1 MVSEGIDVQVLVRAM
16 YDFHSEDPTN
26 LTFQRDDVIQVL
38 AQLDSGWW
46 AGLIDGR
53 QGWFP
58 SNYVEVL
65 DENDLESDDGDE
77 YVEGDDLDSG
87 DDLWLPQ
94 TTPDG
99 QVFYYNQRTQ
109 ESSWTIPEQ
118 DAQASEND
126 TTETASH
133 SRAGKYLLFFEG
145 VFISWLFLSNYFAGI
160 EAAPTQHEEY
170 FRKQNKHQ
178 HWSARQSTSNGNGWY
193 NSEAEDDE
201 TDNGPDSFSKQGD
214 IDNRSE
220 ISQTNDTSNNDIDN
234 ANNTEEHGN
243 ENKSLAAVRKPSG
256 APGAQESVNGLPP
269 LPLLPNPF
277 DPEPSWESLAEHTAA
292 AVQNLLNSADNGY
305 KPYYLIQS
313 SIVVEAIRV
322 MLYASG
328 TVDKDAAIMRQHRG
342 LKMHHRQIMAAL
354 SKLVLSAK
362 MASGVWTAPDAV
374 IKLQADAREVG
385 TAAQNYVTTAIA
397 ANIEVHQVD
406 ARLVTNV
413 KSPLG
418 TNNVTPQSLQKA
430 LSNGSLKAEPPI
442 QASSERKVF
451 GSQMSTQSILSQ
463 LDYYSKGASKAV
475 NTLTMQIEK
484 LIDNPQPSSK
494 SSQTNGAAASLP
506 VMNSAQSAQL
516 VTQARQTITQLG
528 SLLSLVTE
536 FSSTALSEQPNI
548 PDRCFSDVKVAKQVL
563 HSGTASLVM
572 AIQSATDLL
581 AVGQTL
587 ELALSMTL
595 STGKAAESLVQ
606 ATRILVQEKET
617 ADTNQPISTTST
629 HPDNYSNGTLASS
642 NSESAYDHDNDSDIE
657 PDLKPRSTNGR
668 PPQGMVVQRNRSDSQ
683 PSVLSGHHS
692 SAGQQTPGGTEYSG
706 RGTQAGYPFPT
717 GDPSGGS
724 EGRTNGGNYA
734 NNSAPGRYDN
744 RGEKVKKLLG
754 DEAPIRTTT
763 QQWFLDYD
771 YQTDDLVLNGDGQ
784 VKGGTLPALIERLT
798 LHDGFDATFVATFL
812 LTYRS
817 FTNTKEL
824 FTLLFQRFTIQPP
837 MGLDA
842 KELEVWTEK
851 KLTPIRL
858 RVFNIMKSWLENF
871 YLEDEE
877 DDREALAMIKD
888 FSESPAM
895 METMRFAAL
904 QLAKTV
910 EKRQASDS
918 SFRKLVLNL
927 TTQAPQPITPR
938 NLKKIKFLELDPLE
952 FARQL
957 TVMEA
962 SVYNKIRPVECL
974 NKCWSSED
982 PDLAAKAVNIKKMIE
997 TSNLYANWINEL
1009 VLSEKELK
1017 KRVLVIR
1024 HLVAIAERLRQLNNF
1039 SMLSST
1045 VAALLQSPVHR
1056 LKRTWEQVPA
1066 KTMTTFMELQQLM
1079 SLNKNWAVYREELH
1093 TANPPC
1099 VPFVGMYLTDLV
1111 MIYDGNKD
1119 AMKQSNH
1126 LINFNKRIKT
1136 AEVIREIQQY
1146 QSVPYCLTTVPEI
1159 QQYIRRGMDGSK
1171 HVQELHDMSLALE
1184 PRERGDEKIARMMAE
1199 SGML

>member
-1 MVSEGIDVQVLVRAM
+1 MVSEGIDVQVLVKAM

-46 AGLIDGR
+46 AGLMDGR

-65 DENDLESDDGDE
+65 DENDFESDEGDE
-77 YVEGDDLDSG
+77 YVEGDDLDSA

-118 DAQASEND
+118 DTQANEND
-126 TTETASH
+126 TAESTSQ
-133 SRAGKYLLFFEG
+133 SRAGMY
-145 VFISWLFLSNYFAGI
+145 
-160 EAAPTQHEEY
+160 
-170 FRKQNKHQ
+170 
-178 HWSARQSTSNGNGWY
+178 WSARQSTSNGNGWY
-193 NSEAEDDE
+193 NSEGEDDE
-201 TDNGPDSFSKQGD
+201 TDHGPDSHSKQGD
-214 IDNRSE
+214 VDNLSE
-220 ISQTNDTSNNDIDN
+220 VSQINDANT
-234 ANNTEEHGN
+234 NNTPEDNGS
-243 ENKSLAAVRKPSG
+243 ENKTLAAVRKPSG
-256 APGAQESVNGLPP
+256 APGTQQESIDGLPP

-277 DPEPSWESLAEHTAA
+277 DPEPSWESLAEHTSA
-292 AVQNLLNSADNGY
+292 AVQNLLTSADNGY

-362 MASGVWTAPDAV
+362 MASGVWTATDAV

-385 TAAQNYVTTAIA
+385 SAAQNYVSTAIA

-418 TNNVTPQSLQKA
+418 ANTVTPRSLQKA

-442 QASSERKVF
+442 QAASERKVF

-463 LDYYSKGASKAV
+463 LDYYSKSASKAV
-475 NTLTMQIEK
+475 NNLAVQIEK
-484 LIDNPQPSSK
+484 LIDNPQPSGK
-494 SSQTNGAAASLP
+494 SSQSNGAPSSQP
-506 VMNSAQSAQL
+506 VMNATQSAQL

-536 FSSTALSEQPNI
+536 FSSTALAEQPSI
-548 PDRCFSDVKVAKQVL
+548 PDKHFSDVKVAKQVL
-563 HSGTASLVM
+563 HGGTASLVM

-587 ELALSMTL
+587 ELALSTTL
-595 STGKAAESLVQ
+595 STGNAAETLVQ
-606 ATRILVQEKET
+606 ATRVLIQEKET
-617 ADTNQPISTTST
+617 AETNQPIITST
-629 HPDNYSNGTLASS
+629 RPDNYSNGTLVNSA
-642 NSESAYDHDNDSDIE
+642 SESAHDHDNDSDIE
-657 PDLKPRSTNGR
+657 PDLKPRSTGGR
-668 PPQGMVVQRNRSDSQ
+668 PPQGMIIQRDRSDSQ
-683 PSVLSGHHS
+683 PSILSGHHG
-692 SAGQQTPGGTEYSG
+692 SAGQQTPGSMEYG
-706 RGTQAGYPFPT
+706 ARGTQAGFPFPT
-717 GDPSGGS
+717 ADPSGGADV
-724 EGRTNGGNYA
+724 RPNGANYA
-734 NNSAPGRYDN
+734 NSIAPGRLDN

-754 DEAPIRTTT
+754 DEAPVRATT

-798 LHDGFDATFVATFL
+798 LHDGLDATFVATFL

-824 FTLLFQRFTIQPP
+824 FTLLFHRFTIQPP

-842 KELEVWTEK
+842 EELEIWTEK

-858 RVFNIMKSWLENF
+858 RVFNIMKSWLENY

-895 METMRFAAL
+895 MDTMRFAAL
-904 QLAKTV
+904 QLAKAV

-918 SFRKLVLNL
+918 SFRRLVLNL

-957 TVMEA
+957 TIMEA
-962 SVYNKIRPVECL
+962 TVYNRIRPVECL
-974 NKCWSSED
+974 NKCWTSED
-982 PDLAAKAVNIKKMIE
+982 PELAAKAVNIKKMIE

-1039 SMLSST
+1039 SMLSNT

-1056 LKRTWEQVPA
+1056 LKRTWEQAPA
-1066 KTMTTFMELQQLM
+1066 RTMTTFMELQQLM
-1079 SLNKNWAVYREELH
+1079 NVAKNWAEYRDELH
-1093 TANPPC
+1093 SANPPC
-1099 VPFVGMYLTDLV
+1099 VPFLGMYLTDLV

-1146 QSVPYCLTTVPEI
+1146 QSVPYCLTAVAEI
-1159 QQYIRRGMDGSK
+1159 QQYIRRGMDGAK
-1171 HVQELHDMSLALE
+1171 HVQELHEMSLALE
-1184 PRERGDEKIARMMAE
+1184 PRERGDEKHARMLTE

>member
-65 DENDLESDDGDE
+65 DESDLDSEEGDE
-77 YVEGDDLDSG
+77 YVEGDDLDSA

-118 DAQASEND
+118 DTQASEND

-133 SRAGKYLLFFEG
+133 SRTGKFGLY
-145 VFISWLFLSNYFAGI
+145 
-160 EAAPTQHEEY
+160 
-170 FRKQNKHQ
+170 
-178 HWSARQSTSNGNGWY
+178 WSARQSTSNGNGWY

-214 IDNRSE
+214 TDNRSE
-220 ISQTNDTSNNDIDN
+220 LSQANDATNNEAEHVNHD
-234 ANNTEEHGN
+234 EEQGG
-243 ENKSLAAVRKPSG
+243 ESKSFAVVRKPSG
-256 APGAQESVNGLPP
+256 APGTQPDAVDGLPP

-328 TVDKDAAIMRQHRG
+328 TVDKDAVIMRQHRG

-362 MASGVWTAPDAV
+362 MASGVWTGSDAV
-374 IKLQADAREVG
+374 MKLQADAREVG
-385 TAAQNYVTTAIA
+385 TAAQNYVSNAIA

-418 TNNVTPQSLQKA
+418 ANTDTPQSLQKA

-442 QASSERKVF
+442 LASSERKVF

-463 LDYYSKGASKAV
+463 LDHYSKSASKAV
-475 NTLTMQIEK
+475 NTLTAQIEK
-484 LIDNPQPSSK
+484 LIDNPQPVGK
-494 SSQTNGAAASLP
+494 NNQPNGATASQP
-506 VMNSAQSAQL
+506 VMNATQSAQL
-516 VTQARQTITQLG
+516 VTQTRQTITQLG

-536 FSSTALSEQPNI
+536 FSSTALTEQPNI
-548 PDRCFSDVKVAKQVL
+548 PDRYFSDVKVAKQVL
-563 HSGTASLVM
+563 HGGIASLVM

-587 ELALSMTL
+587 ELALSTTL
-595 STGKAAESLVQ
+595 STGKAVESLVQ
-606 ATRILVQEKET
+606 ATRVLVQEKET
-617 ADTNQPISTTST
+617 ADTNQPINTNTQSDS
-629 HPDNYSNGTLASS
+629 YSNGTLVTS
-642 NSESAYDHDNDSDIE
+642 NSESAYNHDNDSDIE
-657 PDLKPRSTNGR
+657 PDLKPRSTGGR

-683 PSVLSGHHS
+683 PSVISGHHS
-692 SAGQQTPGGTEYSG
+692 STGQQTPGSTEYSG
-706 RGTQAGYPFPT
+706 RSTQAGYPFPT
-717 GDPSGGS
+717 GDPSVD
-724 EGRTNGGNYA
+724 GRANGGNFA
-734 NNSAPGRYDN
+734 NNSSPGRFDN

-754 DEAPIRTTT
+754 DEAPIRATT

-771 YQTDDLVLNGDGQ
+771 YQTDDLVMNGDGQ
-784 VKGGTLPALIERLT
+784 VKGGTLSALIERLT

-824 FTLLFQRFTIQPP
+824 FTLLFLRFTIQAP

-842 KELEVWTEK
+842 EELEIWTEK

-858 RVFNIMKSWLENF
+858 RVFNIMKSWLETF

-877 DDREALAMIKD
+877 DDREALRMIKD
-888 FSESPAM
+888 FAESPAM

-957 TVMEA
+957 TIMEA

-974 NKCWSSED
+974 NKAWSSED
-982 PDLAAKAVNIKKMIE
+982 PELAAKAVNIKKMIE

-1024 HLVAIAERLRQLNNF
+1024 HLVAIAERLRQMNDF
-1039 SMLSST
+1039 SMLSNT

-1066 KTMTTFMELQQLM
+1066 KTMSTFMELQQLM
-1079 SLNKNWAVYREELH
+1079 SVNKNWVDYREELH
-1093 TANPPC
+1093 SANPPC

-1119 AMKQSNH
+1119 AMKQSND

-1159 QQYIRRGMDGSK
+1159 QQYIRRGLDGAK
-1171 HVQELHDMSLALE
+1171 HVQDLHEMSLALE